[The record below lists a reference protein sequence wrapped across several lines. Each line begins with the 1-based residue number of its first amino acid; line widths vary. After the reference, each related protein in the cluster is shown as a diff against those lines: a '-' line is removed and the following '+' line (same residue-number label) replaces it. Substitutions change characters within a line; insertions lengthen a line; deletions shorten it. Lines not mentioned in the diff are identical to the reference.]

1 MSSYT
6 EKTEGGSEKELL
18 VAYRRVSHA
27 LAGQFGW
34 GPEDVKRAIE
44 AAKID
49 IKAELEVKEIDPLT
63 YRATPVNELVNEP
76 AEMAAKKGEP
86 YIEKLFEYT
95 GTELTPMEIEKLENY
110 SGQLLLVGV

>member
-1 MSSYT
+1 MNSYI
-6 EKTEGGSEKELL
+6 EKTEDRGEKELL

-27 LAGQFGW
+27 LASQFGW

-63 YRATPVNELVNEP
+63 YRARPVNELVNEP
-76 AEMAAKKGEP
+76 AETAAKKGEP
-86 YIEKLFEYT
+86 YIEKLFEYA
-95 GTELTPMEIEKLENY
+95 GTKLSPKEIEKLKDY
-110 SGQLLLVGV
+110 ASQVMLVGV